1 MKYFISAIFA
11 GMMISF
17 GGIVYLSCLSSQFYG
32 SVIGSFLFSLGLLT
46 VVARGYDLYTGKI
59 GYLSINFNAEE
70 YAPTNLAKNLFY
82 YPIIILGNFVGT
94 AIIGYAFRATR
105 SFPKDIPSLLSEA
118 AQSVSKYFH
127 ASKGDESFTR
137 LDLIVNAKLNDTPL
151 SIFLLACACG
161 VMMYLAVDGYK
172 KTKSWLFV
180 ILPVMVFIL
189 CGFEHCVANMFYF
202 CASDCWSLHA
212 VYYLLIMIAGNAV
225 GAIAFNLKK

>member
-32 SVIGSFLFSLGLLT
+32 AVIGSFLFSLGLLT

-105 SFPKDIPSLLSEA
+105 SFPKDFI
-118 AQSVSKYFH
+118 